1 MLATAFTADTA
12 YAVRG
17 ENRETSRIPAP
28 DALAQRLA
36 GGTVRTIEGKEH
48 IFREGDVASH
58 VYVVE
63 VGHVCIYKMLPDGRR
78 QVIDFAYPGDLVGL
92 GAMGEHKSSAQATSR
107 TRVRGIPVAS
117 LHQIARTDAKL
128 GVKLY
133 EAVSRELQA
142 ARELLFTVSQR
153 NAVERVA
160 AFLLAISRRCERNGE
175 EPLEFVLPM
184 TRSDIADFLG
194 LTIETVS
201 RTFTRLRVDGL
212 IDLSQSVLVTILD
225 HEALARLANGK
236 GH

>member
-1 MLATAFTADTA
+1 MLATGFTAETA
-12 YAVRG
+12 HVARG
-17 ENRETSRIPAP
+17 DETVMQHAAAP

-36 GGTVRTIEGKEH
+36 GGSVRTVEGKEH
-48 IFREGDVASH
+48 VFREGDAASH

-63 VGHVCIYKMLPDGRR
+63 IGHVCIYKMLPDGRR
-78 QVIDFAYPGDLVGL
+78 QVIDFAYPGDIVGL
-92 GAMGEHKSSAQATSR
+92 GAMGEHESSAQATSR
-107 TRVRGIPVAS
+107 TRVRGIPLAS

-153 NAVERVA
+153 NAAERVG

-175 EPLEFVLPM
+175 ESHEFVLPM

-225 HEALARLANGK
+225 HDGLERLANGK